1 MAKSHKVNYVIWLLL
16 FVGISGILFA
26 SSSSSQ
32 FYSFGISPLSYGGNI
47 ELPDTVC
54 NFKVTVDGLDKNG
67 KIVLSEQ
74 SSFLE
79 KNPTTTF
86 SLVGGI
92 DNSEIEQFKVSNK
105 MRCEFINNA
114 PYVDMTASYSDLK
127 INIFAKDSKGVENN
141 VWNNVVRSNADI
153 PIVENNERVLST
165 VYANTSDIKKYL
177 ENGDYETT
185 LRFVTFGNVQLNYDA
200 VPSVNYKVTI
210 PDNKAQTFI
219 TLDVQKDGKVEPPK
233 EPKQP
238 DPKQPEDPKNPV
250 NPLSTV
256 DEFTKCI
263 QAFDM
268 SCLAQDKFLPY
279 YIGSFGLFFLVG
291 AVGTRNKPMFDQF
304 GNRSR

>member
-1 MAKSHKVNYVIWLLL
+1 M

-32 FYSFGISPLSYGGNI
+32 FYSFGISPLSYISPFGGNI

-54 NFKVTVDGLDKNG
+54 NFKVTVEGIDKNG

-86 SLVGGI
+86 SLVGGL
-92 DNSEIEQFKVSNK
+92 DNSEIDKFNISNK

-114 PYVDMTASYSDLK
+114 PYVDMTANYSDLK
-127 INIFAKDSKGVENN
+127 INIFAKDSKGIENN
-141 VWNNVVRSNADI
+141 VWNNVVRSNTGI
-153 PIVENNERVLST
+153 PIVENNEVVLST
-165 VYANTSDIKKYL
+165 ISANTVDIKKYL

-185 LRFVTFGNVQLNYDA
+185 LRFVTFGNVQLNYDV

-233 EPKQP
+233 EPRQP
-238 DPKQPEDPKNPV
+238 QQPQQPQQPKLPEQPKLPDDPV
-250 NPLSTV
+250 SPLSTV
-256 DEFTKCI
+256 EEFTKCI
-263 QAFDM
+263 QAFDT

-279 YIGSFGLFFLVG
+279 YIGSFGLVFLVG

>member
-1 MAKSHKVNYVIWLLL
+1 M
-16 FVGISGILFA
+16 FA

-32 FYSFGISPLSYGGNI
+32 FYSFAISPLSYAGNV

-86 SLVGGI
+86 SLEGGI

-105 MRCEFINNA
+105 MRCEFVNNA
-114 PYVDMTASYSDLK
+114 PYVDMTANYSDLK
-127 INIFAKDSKGVENN
+127 INIFAKDSNGNEKN
-141 VWNNVVRSNADI
+141 VWNNAIRTSTGI
-153 PIVENNERVLST
+153 PIVENNEKLLST
-165 VYANTSDIKKYL
+165 VYANTSDIKNYL

-185 LRFVTFGNVQLNYDA
+185 LRFVTFGNVQLNYDV

-219 TLDVQKDGKVEPPK
+219 TLDVQKDGKVVPAK
-233 EPKQP
+233 DPKQP
-238 DPKQPEDPKNPV
+238 DPKQPEDPESPI

-256 DEFTKCI
+256 EEFTKCI

>member
-1 MAKSHKVNYVIWLLL
+1 M
-16 FVGISGILFA
+16 
-26 SSSSSQ
+26 
-32 FYSFGISPLSYGGNI
+32 
-47 ELPDTVC
+47 
-54 NFKVTVDGLDKNG
+54 
-67 KIVLSEQ
+67 
-74 SSFLE
+74 
-79 KNPTTTF
+79 
-86 SLVGGI
+86 
-92 DNSEIEQFKVSNK
+92 
-105 MRCEFINNA
+105 
-114 PYVDMTASYSDLK
+114 
-127 INIFAKDSKGVENN
+127 
-141 VWNNVVRSNADI
+141 
-153 PIVENNERVLST
+153 ST

-263 QAFDM
+263 QAFDT

-279 YIGSFGLFFLVG
+279 YIGSFGLIFLVG
-291 AVGTRNKPMFDQF
+291 AVGTKNKPMFDQF
-304 GNRSR
+304 GNRAR